1 MVSPVLEELSSE
13 MNDILKIKKL
23 NVDDN
28 QDTAQKLNI
37 QSLPTL
43 LLFKDG
49 QLVDKIIGALPKAQ
63 IKSFIERHK

>member
-1 MVSPVLEELSSE
+1 
-13 MNDILKIKKL
+13 
-23 NVDDN
+23 

-49 QLVDKIIGALPKAQ
+49 QLVDKSNLARY
-63 IKSFIERHK
+63 S